1 MAVLVMAAV
10 AMAVR
15 VVARMVAVVLEV
27 ERAGGEMV
35 VEREVGVGVGLVMV
49 TTAAEDLLLSEP
61 QEVKALAVDVKVK
74 KNRGVVSRLEIPLVV
89 GA

>member
-35 VEREVGVGVGLVMV
+35 VEREVDVGVGLVMV